1 MNRPGSDL
9 APARTEPPART
20 PVSSYDPA
28 DLTYRWSPEVGAFAH
43 QYDRD
48 LQLLVVW
55 SRGRAHETEILERVA
70 ADFTILAQVEVRWSA
85 ERMVNDFERL
95 YGQTL
100 WGTSPKHEEVGDG
113 PFLLLILEDHAPAYS
128 YRQNVTGYV
137 ELTNVNVAR
146 VKAAAR
152 ALTGGYRIH
161 SSNNIRE
168 FFRDATLVLGPERL
182 REIIAQERPAEG
194 TSVLAEDIV
203 GSRGWDSLDQVFH
216 TLRWTSRY
224 VVLRNFDDLPGA
236 LEDDHE
242 IDVLCDDQT
251 DLAAV
256 LNATEVYPGPEGA
269 QFRTVVGGE
278 EVFFDTRYVGDGYL
292 DTEWQREILARRE
305 WRDGLVAV
313 PRHDD
318 HLFSLLYHAKVQK
331 PAVKPVYVGRLTQ
344 LALDVGLPEQVAR
357 TLTQDEVAASQLDG
371 YLAGHGFTVPLPVD
385 PAVHR
390 NAEFLALFRLTPLAD
405 PPLKVAT
412 AELWQSAK
420 RSPVARALGRS
431 RVVRGAYHR
440 LRSAVHALKDR
451 RA

>member
-9 APARTEPPART
+9 APAAPART
-20 PVSSYDPA
+20 VSAYDPA
-28 DLTYRWSPEVGAFAH
+28 HLDYRWSHDVGAFVH

-48 LQLLVVW
+48 LQLLVIW
-55 SRGRAHETEILERVA
+55 SGGRAHEAAILDLVA
-70 ADFTILAQVEVRWSA
+70 ASFTILAQIEVRWSPDKT
-85 ERMVNDFERL
+85 VNDFERL

-113 PFLLLILEDHAPAYS
+113 PFLLLILEDTAPAYS
-128 YRQNVTGYV
+128 YRSNVTGYV
-137 ELTNVNVAR
+137 ELTNVHVAD

-168 FFRDATLVLGPERL
+168 FFRDATLILGPERL
-182 REIIAQERPAEG
+182 GAIIAQAAPATG
-194 TSVLAEDIV
+194 TQVLAEDVV
-203 GSRGWDSLDQVFH
+203 GSHGWDSLDQVFR

-224 VVLRNFDDLPGA
+224 VVLRNFEDLPGA
-236 LEDDHE
+236 VEDDRE

-269 QFRTVVGGE
+269 AFRTVVAGE
-278 EVFFDTRYVGDGYL
+278 EVLFDTRYVGDGYL
-292 DTEWQREILARRE
+292 DTTWQREILARRE
-305 WRDGLVAV
+305 WHGSLVAV

-331 PAVKPVYVGRLTQ
+331 PSVKPAYGPRLTT
-344 LALDVGLPEQVAR
+344 LALDVGLPEAVAR
-357 TLTQDEVAASQLDG
+357 TITDDAVAASQLDG
-371 YLAGHGFTVPLPVD
+371 YLAGHGFTVPLPLD

-390 NAEFLALFRLTPLAD
+390 NDAFLARFRLTPLAD
-405 PPLKVAT
+405 PPLKVARE
-412 AELWQSAK
+412 ELWASAK
-420 RSPVARALGRS
+420 RSRAARALGRS

-440 LRSAVHALKDR
+440 LRSAVHALKNR
-451 RA
+451 

>member
-9 APARTEPPART
+9 DPTSRPART
-20 PVSSYDPA
+20 PLCAYDPVRL
-28 DLTYRWSPEVGAFAH
+28 DYRWSHDADAFTH

-48 LQLLVVW
+48 LQLLVIW
-55 SRGRAHETEILERVA
+55 SKGREREAEILDLVA
-70 ADFTILAQVEVRWSA
+70 AEFTILAQVEVRWSA
-85 ERMVNDFERL
+85 EKTINDFERL

-100 WGTSPKHEEVGDG
+100 WGTSPKHEEVGAG
-113 PFLLLILEDHAPAYS
+113 PFLLLILEDPAPAYS
-128 YRQNVTGYV
+128 YRSNVTGYV

-161 SSNNIRE
+161 SSNNLRE
-168 FFRDATLVLGPERL
+168 FFRDATLILGPERL
-182 REIIAQERPAEG
+182 DAILAQDAPAAP
-194 TSVLAEDIV
+194 SVLAEDVV
-203 GSRGWDSLDQVFH
+203 GGHGWESLDQVFR
-216 TLRWTSRY
+216 TLRRTSRY
-224 VVLRNFDDLPGA
+224 VVLRNFEDLPGA
-236 LEDDHE
+236 LEEDRE

-269 QFRTVVGGE
+269 AFRTLVAGE
-278 EVFFDTRYVGDGYL
+278 EVFFDIRHVGDGYL
-292 DTEWQREILARRE
+292 DTTWQRELLGRRE
-305 WRDGLVAV
+305 WHEDAVAV

-331 PAVKPVYVGRLTQ
+331 PSVKPAYAPRLTT
-344 LALDVGLPEQVAR
+344 LALEVGLPEPIAR
-357 TLTQDEVAASQLDG
+357 SLTDDAVAASQLDG

-390 NAEFLALFRLTPLAD
+390 NAAFLERFRLTSLAE
-405 PPLKVAT
+405 PPLKIAT
-412 AELWQSAK
+412 TELWASAK
-420 RSPVARALGRS
+420 RSRAARALGRS

-451 RA
+451 